1 MSSGQSKEQITILKM
16 KNFFRYGIIIL
27 LTLFVCSC
35 RTGKDYQRP
44 SVLLPQ
50 TFNASGTDS
59 VVKDS
64 ASIGDIPWRN
74 YFSDSVLRRL
84 IDSGLVR
91 NFDLQYALK
100 NISIAQSQVR
110 QTNWLWVPKLTGQV
124 SPIYYRNSNNGP
136 AGINNGAITDHYVD
150 LLASVN
156 MNWEIDIWG
165 KISHQQEAGRANF
178 LQNYEAAKVVQT
190 TLIATIAQGYFSLL
204 MLDQQIAEARKTLD
218 LTSDFVKLTR
228 LLYDAGEV
236 TYLGVEQAESQRAST
251 AELIPQIEQSI
262 EIQENSLQLLTGNI
276 PGSIHRD
283 GSLTDIHF
291 SDSLETGLPVSLLN
305 RRPDVREAEMA
316 LVNANAQV
324 GISQANM
331 YPALNLTAG
340 AGFESLK
347 ASNWFNIP
355 GSLFGL
361 AGATLIQPILQGR
374 QLKTQLE
381 ISKQQREQA
390 VIRFRQAVLT
400 AATEVTNALVRINKL
415 KEQEGFAKQR
425 ADTLSYAVGNA
436 QLLFKNDMANYLE
449 VITAQQTALD
459 AQLSLAFLQNES
471 LNARVELYRSLG
483 GGWK

>member
-1 MSSGQSKEQITILKM
+1 ML
-16 KNFFRYGIIIL
+16 FRFAYVL
-27 LTLFVCSC
+27 LLLVFVVSC

-50 TFNASGTDS
+50 TFSQATPDS
-59 VVKDS
+59 T
-64 ASIGDIPWRN
+64 SIGDIPWRN
-74 YFSDSVLRRL
+74 YFSDSILIRL

-91 NFDLQYALK
+91 NFDLQFALK
-100 NISIAQSQVR
+100 NISIAQSQVK
-110 QTNWLWVPKLTGQV
+110 QNNWLWVPKLTASV
-124 SPIYYRNSNNGP
+124 SPIYYRNSDNGP
-136 AGINNGAITDHYVD
+136 AGINNGAISDHYVD

-165 KISHQQEAGRANF
+165 KISRQQEAGRANF
-178 LQNYEAAKVVQT
+178 LQNYEATKVVQT
-190 TLIATIAQGYFSLL
+190 MLIASIAQGYFSLL
-204 MLDQQIAEARKTLD
+204 MLDQQLAEAKKTLD

-236 TYLGVEQAESQRAST
+236 TYLGVEQAESQQAST
-251 AELIPQIEQSI
+251 AQLVPQIEQSI
-262 EIQENSLQLLTGNI
+262 QIQENSLQLLTGNV
-276 PGSIHRD
+276 PGSIRRD
-283 GSLTDIHF
+283 GNLTDIHF
-291 SDSLETGLPVSLLN
+291 SDSLETGLPVGLLN
-305 RRPDVREAEMA
+305 RRPDVRAAEMA
-316 LVNANAQV
+316 LVSANAQV

-340 AGFESLK
+340 TGFETLK

-355 GSLFGL
+355 GSLFGI
-361 AGATLIQPILQGR
+361 AGATLIQPVLQGR

-381 ISKQQREQA
+381 ISRQQREQA

-400 AATEVTNALVRINKL
+400 AATEVTDALVRINKL
-415 KEQEGFAKQR
+415 KEQEGFAQQR
-425 ADTLSYAVGNA
+425 ADTLSAAVNNA

-459 AQLSLAFLQNES
+459 AQLSLAFLQNQE